1 MEKLSIAQSSDIIY
15 VLTRTG
21 VKIDSID
28 YDTFTVSL
36 SIPKKSYFYKPG
48 NLVHDAESYA
58 KRIKETWIELG
69 LLPPHGKIKYREIDI
84 DFTEEMGHIRMFN
97 LLDEMGKD
105 IKEKMEKDNRKDE

>member
-1 MEKLSIAQSSDIIY
+1 MEKLSIDQSAEIMS

-21 VKIDSID
+21 VKIDNID

-36 SIPKKSYFYKPG
+36 SIPKKSYFYKPE
-48 NLVHDAESYA
+48 NIVHDAASYA

-69 LLPPHGKIKYREIDI
+69 LLPPYGKIKYREIDI
-84 DFTEEMGHIRMFN
+84 DFTEEMGHVRILN